1 MFYTFMYSTVNFE
14 NRLAWKTLKLFSQ
27 ILKSFEFI
35 QELCSCN
42 TRQSSKSSS
51 FRLWKKKS
59 SGFKSSQDIL
69 LNVFFTCRCGRPE
82 KAWEARE
89 DIRQSERSI
98 FRRFGR
104 AWKINQ
110 SYQCGGVQFFSC
122 FYTFHRNSAVEGLRN
137 ILSGFMTKCVLFLI
151 IARCLVCFFIF
162 NIEMNY
168 GFQLLFDKKWY
179 TISSD
184 LLIGLFFHI

>member
-1 MFYTFMYSTVNFE
+1 MKDSSTFFSNIEIIWIYSG
-14 NRLAWKTLKLFSQ
+14 TLQLQHQAIFKIFF
-27 ILKSFEFI
+27 ISFVE
-35 QELCSCN
+35 
-42 TRQSSKSSS
+42 
-51 FRLWKKKS
+51 KKS

-168 GFQLLFDKKWY
+168 GFQLLIKNDKKWP
-179 TISSD
+179 TSASD
-184 LLIGLFFHI
+184 SLIGLFFHI

>member
-1 MFYTFMYSTVNFE
+1 MF
-14 NRLAWKTLKLFSQ
+14 
-27 ILKSFEFI
+27 
-35 QELCSCN
+35 
-42 TRQSSKSSS
+42 
-51 FRLWKKKS
+51 
-59 SGFKSSQDIL
+59 
-69 LNVFFTCRCGRPE
+69 FFTCRCGRPE

-89 DIRQSERSI
+89 DIRHSERSI

-122 FYTFHRNSAVEGLRN
+122 FYTFHRNSVEGLRD

-162 NIEMNY
+162 NIDMNY
-168 GFQLLFDKKWY
+168 SFQLLFDKKWS
-179 TISSD
+179 TSASD
-184 LLIGLFFHI
+184 SLVGLFPYLKTFHPFKWALFLQILQVKIFNKEKLLLSRCGRQRSPVSIYSTLLLPYLI

>member
-1 MFYTFMYSTVNFE
+1 MF
-14 NRLAWKTLKLFSQ
+14 
-27 ILKSFEFI
+27 
-35 QELCSCN
+35 
-42 TRQSSKSSS
+42 
-51 FRLWKKKS
+51 
-59 SGFKSSQDIL
+59 
-69 LNVFFTCRCGRPE
+69 FFTCRCGRPE

-151 IARCLVCFFIF
+151 IAMCLVCFFIF

-168 GFQLLFDKKWY
+168 GFQLLFDKKWS
-179 TISSD
+179 T
-184 LLIGLFFHI
+184 LIGLFFPYLKTFHPFKWALSLQILHVKIFNKEKVLLSRCGRQPSPVSIYSTLLLPYLI